1 MNRQRSREKFYVINY
16 SDGWW
21 EAGYFKSYISAL
33 KLAEYVLAYKESDCT
48 FTISVYADEE
58 DYFNSL

>member
-1 MNRQRSREKFYVINY
+1 MNKPRSREKFYVINY

-33 KLAEYVLAYKESDCT
+33 KLAEDVLAYKESNCT
-48 FTISVYADEE
+48 FTISVYKDEE
-58 DYFNSL
+58 DYFRSL